1 MTTVSF
7 PGFGI
12 GEFSMNPT
20 AFAFTLFGRQIEIRW
35 YGILI
40 ATGFVLAILYAAW
53 RARGEGI
60 ILDDL
65 LDIGIFTII
74 FGVIGARLFYVLTYG
89 VSNFVVK
96 TGTGDAARVDVWR
109 TFVSLIATWEGGLA
123 IYGGIIAGTLTILI
137 VCRRKK
143 INVLKAFDAIA
154 PGVMIG
160 QIIGRLGNFINGE
173 AYGYEVPAN
182 SPLYV
187 FRMGLLPNIDS
198 STVMHYYHPTFL
210 YESLWNTLG
219 FILINIFYKKK
230 KFDGQIAL
238 LYFTWYGFGRMF
250 IEGLRTDSLY
260 AGVFRISQVIGFVC
274 FIAGSALMIRGL
286 LKAKKAAYEAADYEP
301 VYPLFH
307 KKVRTTTVPGGSG
320 STAVQQETAPAK
332 EDDTNSRDETG
343 LVREQVEKIRGG
355 EYAENQNETEPAGR
369 LDEDNSP
376 EDNSAVTQDEGG
388 PAGGQGDENEAGNPD
403 NQEEHENGDNN

>member
-7 PGFGI
+7 PGLGI

-20 AFAFTLFGRQIEIRW
+20 AFDFTLFGRHIEIRW

-40 ATGFVLAILYAAW
+40 ATGFVLAILYAVW

-74 FGVIGARLFYVLTYG
+74 FGIIGARLFYVLTYG

-96 TGTGDAARVDVWR
+96 TGTGDTARVDVWR
-109 TFVSLIATWEGGLA
+109 TFVRLIATWEGGLA
-123 IYGGIIAGTLTILI
+123 IYGGIIAGTLTIFI

-160 QIIGRLGNFINGE
+160 QIIGRWGNFVNGE
-173 AYGYEVPAN
+173 AYGYEVPAS
-182 SPLYV
+182 SPLYA

-210 YESLWNTLG
+210 YESLWNLLG

-230 KFDGQIAL
+230 KFNGQIAL
-238 LYFTWYGFGRMF
+238 SYFIWYGFGRMF

-260 AGVFRISQVIGFVC
+260 VGVFRISQVIGFVC
-274 FIAGSALMIRGL
+274 FIVGSALMVGGL

-307 KKVRTTTVPGGSG
+307 QKARATKVPKGSG
-320 STAVQQETAPAK
+320 STVGQQEASPAEEK
-332 EDDTNSRDETG
+332 GTNPQNEDEPAGRLVEESRA
-343 LVREQVEKIRGG
+343 G
-355 EYAENQNETEPAGR
+355 EDAENLDETEPAGG
-369 LDEDNSP
+369 LDEDNNP
-376 EDNSAVTQDEGG
+376 EDKSVVAEYEGET
-388 PAGGQGDENEAGNPD
+388 AGGQGEAGNPD
-403 NQEEHENGDNN
+403 NKEEQEEWRQ

>member
-1 MTTVSF
+1 
-7 PGFGI
+7 
-12 GEFSMNPT
+12 
-20 AFAFTLFGRQIEIRW
+20 
-35 YGILI
+35 
-40 ATGFVLAILYAAW
+40 
-53 RARGEGI
+53 
-60 ILDDL
+60 
-65 LDIGIFTII
+65 

-274 FIAGSALMIRGL
+274 FVAGSALMIRGL